1 MLSQYTNKPRR
12 DLRVGFSHASRS
24 PAQAGDAEA
33 PEDWKVHARQ
43 WERRAKADRKHVE
56 SLTDLIKA

>member
-1 MLSQYTNKPRR
+1 MPP
-12 DLRVGFSHASRS
+12 A

-33 PEDWKVHARQ
+33 PEDLKVHARQ
-43 WERRAKADRKHVE
+43 CERRAKADRKYAE

>member
-1 MLSQYTNKPRR
+1 MPP
-12 DLRVGFSHASRS
+12 A

-43 WERRAKADRKHVE
+43 WECRGLGRQEVRRVFDG
-56 SLTDLIKA
+56 SD